1 MTTRV
6 PGPQPAPEKLR
17 GSEDS
22 QRARKGVQTY
32 PAMLTWQ
39 RLVRVGLAAFVVT
52 FAIAVIIGV
61 RERPRPANDDPV
73 DRADP
78 QALLESRSVRIT
90 LGDGSVIEAHRQFA
104 YDDGSVRLLD
114 VAVSVPGG
122 EDRTG
127 FWIRG
132 GEAAGIEQEGEWTLS
147 GDVSLETADG
157 LAGSTTEAS
166 YADETGLVEMPAPAA
181 FEEGWMRLAGDA
193 ARYDRRGGLL
203 YLDERAVVVLDADG
217 ADDAA
222 NAGEIRIEADTAR
235 IARLD
240 GVMRFVGD
248 VRIDSGGQRM
258 SATEVVA
265 GFDSGESRL
274 DFIELTG
281 NARILGTDRDGGQ
294 LREMSASGIR
304 VVYEDGTLREMAL
317 SGGSRVLGRDASPGR
332 LREMSADDI
341 VVTYGA
347 GAAERAALAGGAR
360 IALFGD
366 AGGPGATIASRFLD
380 LELTAEAG
388 GIQLLQ
394 AGFPARSLP
403 DERVTVVLPAAN
415 DLVRRIEAD
424 ALKLGEEPLTSD
436 PDAPGHA
443 SDAEAAPGVL
453 DSTGTANVGPVG
465 DGANAPDETAGIGE
479 AAIAGSMAATF
490 EGTVVY
496 VERRTAGAAPAA
508 AERTVRAA
516 GLEAVLAEGLT
527 RLSSARFRED
537 VALQA
542 GSVSGRA
549 EVATYAPDDAVF
561 VFSSLSEEA
570 PPPRVEDRWGSIE
583 ATTVEVALDGPD
595 IEATG
600 SAEALLSSAVPEENA
615 DTDGTAGF
623 TPPGLF
629 DAGPRIYARA
639 GAFSYEA
646 ESSSATFTGRA
657 RIWQGSTEVR
667 GETIVLDGATGGVS
681 ADGAAL
687 TRTTMLQGDDV
698 TGEPAAVTTEAR
710 ADTFTYDHARRQATY
725 ETEAVL
731 QSDRFTLQGDLL
743 DMFLDDDARTLQRI
757 EARDNVF
764 LELGSRRAEGE
775 TLVYTDLDGR
785 FDVTG
790 RPVLILEETPDACRE
805 RTGRAVTFYQTRDE
819 VAIDG
824 QSAERTVSKSCG

>member
-1 MTTRV
+1 
-6 PGPQPAPEKLR
+6 
-17 GSEDS
+17 
-22 QRARKGVQTY
+22 
-32 PAMLTWQ
+32 MLTWQ
-39 RLVRVGLAAFVVT
+39 RLVRVGLAAFLVT
-52 FAIAVIIGV
+52 FTIAVIIGV
-61 RERPRPANDDPV
+61 RDRPRPANDDPV
-73 DRADP
+73 ARADP

-127 FWIRG
+127 FRIRG

-166 YADETGLVEMPAPAA
+166 YADATGLVEMPAPAA

-203 YLDERAVVVLDADG
+203 YLDERAVVVLDAAGGDG
-217 ADDAA
+217 AA
-222 NAGEIRIEADTAR
+222 NTGEIRIEADTAR

-240 GVMRFVGD
+240 GDMRFAGD

-258 SATEVVA
+258 SAAEVVA
-265 GFDSGESRL
+265 GFDSAESRL
-274 DFIELTG
+274 DFIELAG
-281 NARILGTDRDGGQ
+281 NARILGTDGGGGQ
-294 LREMSASGIR
+294 LQEMSASGIR
-304 VVYEDGTLREMAL
+304 VVYEDGTLHEMAL
-317 SGGSRVLGRDASPGR
+317 SGGARVLGRDPSPGR
-332 LREMSADDI
+332 LREMSALDI
-341 VVTYGA
+341 AVTYGA

-366 AGGPGATIASRFLD
+366 AADGPGATIASRFLD
-380 LELTAEAG
+380 LDLTADAG
-388 GIQLLQ
+388 GIRLLQ

-403 DERVTVVLPAAN
+403 GERVTVVLPAADN
-415 DLVRRIEAD
+415 LVRRIEAD
-424 ALKLGEEPLTSD
+424 ALKLGEEPLALD

-443 SDAEAAPGVL
+443 PDEEAAADAL
-453 DSTGTANVGPVG
+453 DSAGTMNAGPGG
-465 DGANAPDETAGIGE
+465 DGAVAPDAAAGVDE
-479 AAIAGSMAATF
+479 AGAAGSMAAVF

-496 VERRTAGAAPAA
+496 VERRAAGAEPAA

-516 GLEAVLAEGLT
+516 SLEAVLGEGLT
-527 RLSSARFRED
+527 QLRSADFTGE
-537 VALQA
+537 VTLEA
-542 GSVSGRA
+542 GSVTGRA
-549 EVATYAPDDAVF
+549 EVATYAPNDAVF
-561 VFSSLSEEA
+561 VFSSPSDEA

-583 ATTVEVALDGPD
+583 ATTVEVTLDGPD
-595 IEATG
+595 IAATG
-600 SAEALLSSAVPEENA
+600 SAEALLSSAAPEENA

-639 GAFSYEA
+639 EAFSYEA
-646 ESSSATFTGRA
+646 ESSSATFTGGA

-667 GETIVLDGATGGVS
+667 GDTIVLDGATGGVS

-710 ADTFTYDHARRQATY
+710 ADTFTYDHARLQATY
-725 ETEAVL
+725 DTEAVL

-743 DMFLDDDARTLQRI
+743 DLFLGNDARTLQRI
-757 EARDNVF
+757 EARDNVL

-790 RPVLILEETPDACRE
+790 RPVLILEETSDACRE

-824 QSAERTVSKSCG
+824 QSEERTVSRSCR

>member
-1 MTTRV
+1 MHV
-6 PGPQPAPEKLR
+6 PGPRPAPKR
-17 GSEDS
+17 
-22 QRARKGVQTY
+22 

-52 FAIAVIIGV
+52 FTIAVIIGV
-61 RERPRPANDDPV
+61 RDRPQSADDGPV

-127 FWIRG
+127 FRIRG

-203 YLDERAVVVLDADG
+203 YLDERAVVVLDAAG
-217 ADDAA
+217 GDDAA
-222 NAGEIRIEADTAR
+222 HAGEIRIEADTAR

-240 GVMRFVGD
+240 GDMRFAGD

-258 SATEVVA
+258 SADEVVA

-281 NARILGTDRDGGQ
+281 NARILGTDGDDAQ
-294 LREMSASGIR
+294 LQEMSASEIG
-304 VVYEDGTLREMAL
+304 VVYEKGALREMAL
-317 SGGSRVLGRDASPGR
+317 SGGAQVLGREPSPGR
-332 LREMSADDI
+332 LQEMSAPDI

-347 GAAERAALAGGAR
+347 GVAERAALAGGAR
-360 IALFGD
+360 ITLFGD
-366 AGGPGATIASRFLD
+366 AADGTGATIASRFLD
-380 LELTAEAG
+380 LELTADAG
-388 GIQLLQ
+388 GIKLLR
-394 AGFPARSLP
+394 AGFSALSLP
-403 DERVTVVLPAAN
+403 RERVTVVLPAAD

-424 ALKLGEEPLTSD
+424 ALLLGAEPLAPD
-436 PDAPGHA
+436 PDAAGR
-443 SDAEAAPGVL
+443 APGAEGAAHAL
-453 DSTGTANVGPVG
+453 DSAGTANVAPVG
-465 DGANAPDETAGIGE
+465 DGTSGPDEVAGVGE
-479 AAIAGSMAATF
+479 AAAAGSMAAAF
-490 EGTVVY
+490 EGAVVY
-496 VERRTAGAAPAA
+496 VERRPAGAEPAA

-516 GLEAVLAEGLT
+516 SLEAVLVEGLT
-527 RLSSARFRED
+527 RLSSARFQGD
-537 VALQA
+537 VALEA
-542 GSVSGRA
+542 GSVTGTA
-549 EVATYAPDDAVF
+549 EVATYAPDDAIF
-561 VFSSLSEEA
+561 VFSSLSDEA
-570 PPPRVEDRWGSIE
+570 PPPRVEDRWGSME

-600 SAEALLSSAVPEENA
+600 SAEGLLSSTAPKESA
-615 DTDGTAGF
+615 DTAGAADF

-639 GAFSYEA
+639 ETFSWEA
-646 ESSSATFTGRA
+646 ESSSATFTGGA

-667 GETIVLDGATGGVS
+667 GGAIVLDGATGGVS
-681 ADGAAL
+681 ADGEVL
-687 TRTTMLQGDDV
+687 TRTTMFQGDDV

-710 ADTFTYDHARRQATY
+710 ADTFTYDHARLQATY
-725 ETEAVL
+725 NTEAVL
-731 QSDRFTLQGDLL
+731 QSDRFTLQGDVL
-743 DMFLDDDARTLQRI
+743 DLFLGDDARTLQRI
-757 EARDNVF
+757 EGRDDVV

-790 RPVLILEETPDACRE
+790 RPVLILEETSDACRE
-805 RTGRAVTFYQTRDE
+805 RTGRAVTFYRTRDE
-819 VAIDG
+819 VSIDG
-824 QSAERTVSKSCG
+824 QSEERTVSKSCL